1 MEQLSLKVLEDD
13 KETIYEIIAVY
24 HDENTDKNFV
34 IYTDKTLDENKKLN
48 IYYSLYYLDDDKI
61 MLIKTTSIEDKR
73 IGLELI
79 KEISKML

>member
-1 MEQLSLKVLEDD
+1 MEQLSLKVLEDG